1 MKGILTQFIHV
12 DVRSG
17 TVNTGGVFYGC
28 SGSVLCPPCG
38 VPDWLSGLSG
48 QRLNCNLYFK

>member
-17 TVNTGGVFYGC
+17 TANTGGVFYGC

-48 QRLNCNLYFK
+48 QRLNCNSYFK